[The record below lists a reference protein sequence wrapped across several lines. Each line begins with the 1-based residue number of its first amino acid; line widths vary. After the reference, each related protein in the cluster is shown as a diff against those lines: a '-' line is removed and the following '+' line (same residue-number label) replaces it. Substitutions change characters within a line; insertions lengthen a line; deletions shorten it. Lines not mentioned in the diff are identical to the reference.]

1 MPGELFP
8 GEPGSL
14 LLAEVVGFQVSSC
27 YKPGHLAAVF
37 PQREQHLHLLLFQND
52 SGERQVYSSTN
63 VEES

>member
-52 SGERQVYSSTN
+52 SGE
-63 VEES
+63 